1 MRIDERIGQH
11 YPELSPQE
19 QKAADTLLDRMGD
32 LATFNAAEL
41 ASLSG
46 VSKATMSRLFRRL
59 GFADFNEVKEHTRNI
74 RSSGI
79 PLGSHSADAGLVG
92 HMERE
97 LENVRRLF
105 ELLDDSRLAAATRKM
120 ADADT
125 VLLIGYRN
133 SFPVALHLRQQLL
146 QCRKQVNLAPLS
158 GQSLGEELASLG
170 KADAVVIFGF
180 RRRPAEFHRVL
191 KAAASTGAVTILI
204 GDSSAR
210 RFAADVTIWI
220 ECPVDNAQA
229 LDSYA
234 SAMSLVSVLANGVL
248 TSLGRAGRERVRKVT
263 GLFDSLDEIES
274 H

>member
-19 QKAADTLLDRMGD
+19 QKAADTLLDRLGD
-32 LATFNAAEL
+32 LATYNAAEL

-74 RSSGI
+74 RSSGM
-79 PLGSHSADAGLVG
+79 PLGSQSIDASLAS
-92 HMERE
+92 HMDRE
-97 LENVRRLF
+97 MENIRRLF
-105 ELLDDSRLAAATRKM
+105 ELLDDPRLAAATERI
-120 ADADT
+120 ADADR

-146 QCRKQVNLAPLS
+146 QCRNHVNLAPQP
-158 GQSLGEELASLG
+158 GQSLGEELAGLG
-170 KADAVVIFGF
+170 KGDAVVLFGF

-191 KAAASTGAVTILI
+191 KTAASTGAATILI
-204 GDSSAR
+204 ADSSAR
-210 RFAADVTIWI
+210 RLAADTTIWI
-220 ECPVDNAQA
+220 ECPVDGPQA

-234 SAMSLVSVLANGVL
+234 TAMSLVSVLANGVL
-248 TSLGRAGRERVRKVT
+248 TLLGRGGRERVRRVA
-263 GLFDSLDEIES
+263 GMFDSLGEIES
-274 H
+274 L